1 MKNKHFKSF
10 GLLLSLISLSISSCS
25 NNIDYSSVTSNSSI
39 LVSSDGTL
47 ISSIPQSSVSKIYVE
62 SRVLSKP
69 NNTEIIDLKATYL
82 TGDWMD
88 FSINNSTG
96 NDLIVTIN
104 NDVIEPNENN
114 RYRYQVKN
122 TDYSLIINVRED
134 IVIISPVITFT
145 PEEYSKYVTVQFLNE
160 IKHNETTLI
169 QFSKN
174 TGYEIT
180 NIKINNNPTNYVT
193 RLESD
198 RLEFYID
205 NDLTELK
212 IQITVAKSENA
223 NVQLVI
229 ESKGQDTYSITG
241 NKNFYKINE
250 QITFMITPAE
260 YYKVDSVLLNG
271 EEIDSTSSTSS
282 ITKTYSFTAKAVDVM
297 TIVVNTSPKAPI
309 IKGDILIYKNNIPS
323 SINKVPGMLVL
334 VTNARTK
341 EKFQTLVDF
350 TKGSKYILS
359 IDKNN
364 GQYTT
369 DSYSIQLYIPDGTSS
384 KAITI
389 AQTINSLSFDNYIHN
404 IAIPENA
411 DLTYFGE
418 YTLPNSPFTINKS
431 NKIIDDGN
439 NVMISNLRKN
449 VSVLFNIKYT
459 GKIVDGDNVIH
470 NFNSNTQAQS
480 DFSFT
485 FSLKDAYYNRS
496 NYLLKFYHNRVN
508 GNYYLTHNLQQ
519 DEGTADVILSDKF
532 IKALQTGNLT
542 LEFTRTYEN
551 NKYVYNLY
559 YYLKGESKNEND
571 KLISISRDTTV
582 TFIGSELEYDDSFPN
597 IENKGE
603 FEISSY
609 KIYCQDV

>member
-25 NNIDYSSVTSNSSI
+25 NNIDTSSTSNSSI
-39 LVSSDGTL
+39 LVSSNGTL

-96 NDLIVTIN
+96 YDLIVTIN
-104 NDVIEPNENN
+104 NEVIEPNENN

-122 TDYSLIINVRED
+122 TDYSLIINVKED
-134 IVIISPVITFT
+134 IVVITPEITFT
-145 PEEYSKYVTVQFLNE
+145 PDEYSKFVTVQFLNE

-229 ESKGQDTYSITG
+229 DSKGQDTYSITG

-250 QITFMITPAE
+250 QITFMITPVD

-271 EEIDSTSSTSS
+271 EEIDSTSSSSS

-323 SINKVPGMLVL
+323 SINKVPGMFVL
-334 VTNARTK
+334 IINTRTK

-359 IDKNN
+359 IDSNN

-369 DSYSIQLYIPDGTSS
+369 DNYSIQLYIPDGTSS
-384 KAITI
+384 KAVTI
-389 AQTINSLSFDNYIHN
+389 AQTINGLSFDNFIHN

-418 YTLPNSPFTINKS
+418 YTLPNQPFTITKTNKV
-431 NKIIDDGN
+431 IDDGN

-459 GKIVDGDNVIH
+459 GKIVDGDDVIH

-551 NKYVYNLY
+551 NKFVYNLY
-559 YYLKGESKNEND
+559 YYLKSESKNEND
-571 KLISISRDTTV
+571 KLISISRDSTV
-582 TFIGSELEYDDSFPN
+582 TFIGSELEYDDSFPSN
-597 IENKGE
+597 ENKGN

-609 KIYCQDV
+609 KIYCQDI

>member
-1 MKNKHFKSF
+1 MKNKQFKSF

-25 NNIDYSSVTSNSSI
+25 SNIDTSSSTNNSSI
-39 LVSSDGTL
+39 LVSSDGTF
-47 ISSIPQSSVSKIYVE
+47 ISSIPQSSISKIYVE
-62 SRVLSKP
+62 SKVLSKP

-96 NDLIVTIN
+96 HDLIVTIN
-104 NDVIEPNENN
+104 NEVIEPNENN

-122 TDYSLIINVRED
+122 SDYSLIINVKED
-134 IVIISPVITFT
+134 IVVITPEITFT
-145 PEEYSKYVTVQFLNE
+145 PEEYSKFVTVQFLNE

-205 NDLTELK
+205 NDLIELK

-229 ESKGQDTYSITG
+229 DSKGQDTYSITG

-250 QITFMITPAE
+250 QITFIITPAE

-271 EEIDSTSSTSS
+271 EKIDSTSSSS
-282 ITKTYSFTAKAVDVM
+282 SSTKTYSFTAKAVDVM

-309 IKGDILIYKNNIPS
+309 IKGDIMIYKNNIPS
-323 SINKVPGMLVL
+323 SINKVPGMFVRI
-334 VTNARTK
+334 TNTRTQQS
-341 EKFQTLVDF
+341 FQTLIDF
-350 TKGSKYILS
+350 TKGSKYILY
-359 IDKNN
+359 IDNNN

-369 DSYSIQLYIPDGTSS
+369 DSYSVQLYIPDGISA
-384 KAITI
+384 KPVTI
-389 AQTINSLSFDNYIHN
+389 AQTINGLSFDNFIHN
-404 IAIPENA
+404 IAIPENV

-418 YTLPNSPFTINKS
+418 YTLPYKYTITKS
-431 NKIIDDGN
+431 NKVIDDGN
-439 NVMISNLRKN
+439 NVMISNLREN
-449 VSVLFNIKYT
+449 VSVSFNIKYT

-485 FSLKDAYYNRS
+485 FTLKDAYYNKS

-519 DEGTADVILSDKF
+519 DEGTADVVLNDNF
-532 IKALQTGNLT
+532 IKALQAGNLT

-582 TFIGSELEYDDSFPN
+582 TFIGSELEYDDSFPSE
-597 IENKGE
+597 ENKGN